1 MRTKEVTV
9 EAKRSKNF
17 QTYMVSETIEI
28 EDGDDVQLVVQAA
41 QARCRKRA
49 DEQLELDKPSPA

>member
-1 MRTKEVTV
+1 MKTKEITV

-17 QTYMVSETIEI
+17 QTYMVSETIKI
-28 EDGDDVQLVVQAA
+28 EDGDDVTLVIQSA

-49 DEQLELDKPSPA
+49 EEQLELDKPSPA